1 MRSQTTEE
9 GRHES
14 DERRAYVAPRIEK
27 SQQLAEVTC
36 GTRPSNQ
43 DPQAP

>member
-1 MRSQTTEE
+1 MRSHTAEE

-27 SQQLAEVTC
+27 SQQLAEVT
-36 GTRPSNQ
+36 GATRPSNQ
-43 DPQAP
+43 DPEAP